1 MGSSL
6 KLFTVRGIDIRLH
19 FTFPLILLWAAFQ
32 FGTGFGR
39 RDGRGDFWRNGR
51 FPPLRPHHPA

>member
-19 FTFPLILLWAAFQ
+19 ITFPLILLWAAFQ
-32 FGTGFGR
+32 FGLASGAG
-39 RDGRGDFWRNGR
+39 
-51 FPPLRPHHPA
+51 